1 MPTGRPCFAFLGL
14 GVPTDWVTHRIAVEL
29 TALWGIE
36 HGRTLS
42 IIQPWLLRETL
53 AAIET
58 LYRSLDMPVHLRDA
72 ALGTHAEID
81 AEKTE
86 RIIRAACGG

>member
-1 MPTGRPCFAFLGL
+1 M
-14 GVPTDWVTHRIAVEL
+14 
-29 TALWGIE
+29 
-36 HGRTLS
+36 
-42 IIQPWLLRETL
+42 

-72 ALGTHAEID
+72 ALGTHAEIG

-86 RIIRAACGG
+86 RIIRAACGGAQGVGSGC